1 MQTLLVLHLEISLAQ
16 LLDFL
21 VDLDFRIDVNLFLEM
36 PKFPVSNTHETMLIM
51 ETIRINE
58 WSTQEIRQG

>member
-16 LLDFL
+16 PLYLL
-21 VDLDFRIDVNLFLEM
+21 VNLDFRVDVNFLLEM

-58 WSTQEIRQG
+58 WSTQETRQG

>member
-1 MQTLLVLHLEISLAQ
+1 VQTLLVLHLEISLAQ

-36 PKFPVSNTHETMLIM
+36 PKFPVSNAHNTVLINDNRYFNLLFN
-51 ETIRINE
+51 I
-58 WSTQEIRQG
+58 STGR